1 MKGGS
6 PKSVHALS
14 QPVEEIVSEYEFLVE
29 HMRHAVWRLDAT
41 GKVIEANGAACKWL
55 EVPIEQLVGRNVR
68 EFLVIDV
75 DIVRDES
82 FESEFK
88 TATGV
93 HRVAVV
99 SSRVLRHSDGMALG
113 ALQVVTDVTAS
124 RAIEN
129 RLVQEIQKMARMAGE
144 DKLTGLPNRRAFDM
158 VLEGAAAGANKEP
171 FAVLLIDLNDF
182 KEINDAMGHQAGD
195 EALSLF
201 GKRLDSLVRDTDLAA
216 RIGGD
221 EFAVVLMNADRAMAE
236 KAAARFKQ
244 GLDFLAVVGGAEVRL
259 WASVGVAHSADG
271 AGSVLARADAA
282 MYEGKRAGKNGEGR
296 NAERSR
302 LA

>member
-113 ALQVVTDVTAS
+113 ALQVVTDVTAG

-221 EFAVVLMNADRAMAE
+221 EFAVVLTNADRAMAE